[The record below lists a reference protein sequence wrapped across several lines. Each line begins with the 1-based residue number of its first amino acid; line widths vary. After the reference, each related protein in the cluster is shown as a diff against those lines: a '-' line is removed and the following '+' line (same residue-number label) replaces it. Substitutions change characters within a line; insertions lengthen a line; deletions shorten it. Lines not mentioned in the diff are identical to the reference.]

1 VKHGVERRIKE
12 GLLVKEPAKMVFL
25 VLPSGAGADLLYR
38 RGQDDTIK
46 LANIARS
53 RAELVDV
60 VAHLALVSPPV
71 LVFELI
77 NRAHQLAWWLER
89 APLIRRG
96 RP

>member
-1 VKHGVERRIKE
+1 MRTLGRWSSSYCPL
-12 GLLVKEPAKMVFL
+12 GPAPIF
-25 VLPSGAGADLLYR
+25 SIGASR
-38 RGQDDTIK
+38 DTIK

-53 RAELVDV
+53 PAELVDV
-60 VAHLALVSPPV
+60 VAHLTRVSPPV

-77 NRAHQLAWWLER
+77 NPAHQLAWWLEH

>member
-1 VKHGVERRIKE
+1 
-12 GLLVKEPAKMVFL
+12 MVFL

-38 RGQDDTIK
+38 RAQDDRIE
-46 LANIARS
+46 LANIVHRPPS
-53 RAELVDV
+53 WSTI
-60 VAHLALVSPPV
+60 VAFLTLVSPPV

-77 NRAHQLAWWLER
+77 NPAHRLAWWLER

>member
-1 VKHGVERRIKE
+1 
-12 GLLVKEPAKMVFL
+12 MVFL
-25 VLPSGAGADLLYR
+25 VLPTGAGADLLYR
-38 RGQDDTIK
+38 RKQGPIK

-53 RAELVDV
+53 PAELVDV
-60 VAHLALVSPPV
+60 VAHLTLISPPV

-77 NRAHQLAWWLER
+77 NRAHQLAWWLEH

>member
-1 VKHGVERRIKE
+1 
-12 GLLVKEPAKMVFL
+12 MVFV

-38 RGQDDTIK
+38 RAQDDRIE
-46 LANIARS
+46 LANIVRS
-53 RAELVDV
+53 PAELVDV
-60 VAHLALVSPPV
+60 VAHLTLVSPPV

-77 NRAHQLAWWLER
+77 NPAHRLAWWLER